1 MYSTGNYIQYLV
13 INNGKKSKKVYIR
26 NHFIVQE
33 KRHTSTILQKT
44 LYVHVYVSGARPM
57 KESR

>member
-13 INNGKKSKKVYIR
+13 TNYNGKKSKKVYIR

-33 KRHTSTILQKT
+33 KRHTSTILQKI
-44 LYVHVYVSGARPM
+44 LYVHVYVCIYIYII
-57 KESR
+57 